1 MSRHQSLVTKLTWRS
16 PLADV
21 HFAVLYKEE
30 SMQIIPP
37 ILSVLSSGNDINLVL
52 NSLGR
57 KNEHLIYGLT
67 GVQKTII
74 AATIAHTKKSN
85 MLIMCDSPKRA
96 KEVWDDLTYLLP
108 HFNVL
113 YFPALEVIPFEVFA
127 QSHEIQRQ
135 RLQVLATLAQGK
147 KQTIV
152 IAPIEALIKGLV
164 PPQIFRQT
172 LRDFEVGNQVDLREL
187 LEYLVQHGY
196 ERVEQV
202 EGPGQFSLRGG
213 ILDIFSVLY
222 EQPIRMEFFDDE
234 IDSIRFFDSKTQKS
248 VDKIKRIKLVPARE
262 FFLLPENIEVGLEL
276 LAKEF
281 EVQKQRLAKKK
292 DRNALDKLHNK
303 VGEVLEK
310 VNHGLYF
317 PGLEQFQP
325 FFYPEQGSLIDYFTG
340 EGVFCLDEPVRL
352 REALE
357 HLEKER
363 NRSFADLLASGS
375 VLPGQSRFYF
385 EMQGII
391 SVLEKRK
398 RIYLSLLP
406 KKGFPGTLE
415 NIVGIETKSLPPFFS
430 KIRLLADEIKE
441 WKRKKYAVIILLTS
455 EAKAKRLEQALNDC
469 GVEAPWV
476 GENYEPIKGQVYIA
490 QGNLSSGVEFIKS
503 QLVLVSEHEVFQ
515 QPKKRPPKRMF
526 QQDGQQI
533 GRLAD
538 LKVGDYVVHSSHGVG
553 RYLGVE
559 KLKVGDVERDYL
571 IIKYAGEDRL
581 YVPTDQIEL
590 LQKYVAGEG
599 NTPKVHKL
607 GGTDWQKTKLKVRA
621 SVKKLAEGLIELYA
635 KRQSM
640 PGFAFSPDDNWQR
653 EFEDIFPYKETLDQ
667 LKAIQEVKK
676 DMQKSTPMDR
686 LICGDVG
693 YGKTEVAIRAA
704 FKAVNDGKQVAVLVP
719 TTVLAQQHYNT
730 FRERFA
736 NYPVTIEV
744 VSRFRSAGEQKKTME
759 GVKAGTVDII
769 IGTHRLLSKDVRFK
783 DLGLLIVDE
792 EQRFGVSHKEKLKRL
807 RSQVDV
813 LTLSATPIPRTL
825 HMSLIGI
832 RDMSVIETPPEDRY
846 PIQTY
851 VVEQS
856 PALIKDAIR
865 RELGR
870 GGQVYYVHNRV
881 EDIEKVAEEIR
892 MLVPEA
898 RVGIGHGQMKEDFL
912 EKVMIEFMEQELD
925 VLVCTTII
933 ETGLDISN
941 VNTLIVDEA
950 DKMGLAQLYQLRGRV
965 GRTNRVAYAYL
976 TYKKDKIL
984 SSLAEKRLHA
994 IREFTELGSG
1004 FKIAMRDLEIRG
1016 AGNLLGPEQHGQV
1029 AAVGFDMYCRLLEEA
1044 VRELK
1049 GEKRESSFQVE
1060 IDLQVS
1066 SFIPDYYIT
1075 ESSTKL
1081 EFYQR
1086 IRKINTLRA
1095 AQELEEEMEDR
1106 FGDPP
1111 LETRNL
1117 LFMARLKVLAME
1129 CQVKALKQKDKIISL
1144 NFAGDPGLTGQELL
1158 ELAQKFRRK
1167 LTFSVN
1173 DDLTIKLN
1181 ISGLSTAQC
1190 LALLENILM
1199 EISTLVL
1206 VKKSL
1211 L

>member
-1 MSRHQSLVTKLTWRS
+1 MQKAPPFLSLIS
-16 PLADV
+16 
-21 HFAVLYKEE
+21 
-30 SMQIIPP
+30 Q
-37 ILSVLSSGNDINLVL
+37 GNDFNLIFS
-52 NSLGR
+52 SLSA
-57 KNEHLIYGLT
+57 KDEHLIYGLT
-67 GVQKTII
+67 GVQKTIV
-74 AATIAHTKKSN
+74 AATVVNKKNTN

-96 KEVWDDLTYLLP
+96 KEVWDDLSYLLP
-108 HFNVL
+108 HYNVL

-127 QSHEIQRQ
+127 QSAEIQRQ
-135 RLQVLATLAQGK
+135 RLQVLATLAQGR
-147 KQTIV
+147 KQTV
-152 IAPIEALIKGLV
+152 VVAPIDAFVKALI
-164 PPQIFRQT
+164 PPEIFRQAI
-172 LRDFEVGNQVDLREL
+172 RKIEVGDQIDLHEL
-187 LEYLVQHGY
+187 LEYLVRYGY

-202 EGPGQFSLRGG
+202 EGPAQFSLRGG
-213 ILDIFSVLY
+213 ILDVFSVLY
-222 EQPIRMEFFDDE
+222 ERPIRMEFFDDE
-234 IDSIRFFDSKTQKS
+234 VDSIRFFDLNSQKSIDKTQE
-248 VDKIKRIKLVPARE
+248 IKLVPARE
-262 FFLLPENIEVGLEL
+262 FFLLPENVEEGLRL
-276 LAKEF
+276 LENHY
-281 EVQKQRLAKKK
+281 EQQKQRLAKKK
-292 DRNALDKLHNK
+292 NRSAIERLTNK
-303 VGEVLEK
+303 VHEVVEK
-310 VNHGLYF
+310 INNGLYF
-317 PGLEQFQP
+317 PGLEQYQP
-325 FFYPEQGSLIDYFTG
+325 YFYPEQGSLIDYFSLQDII
-340 EGVFCLDEPVRL
+340 CLDEPVRL

-357 HLEKER
+357 HQEKER
-363 NRSFADLLASGS
+363 NSSFVDLLAGGS
-375 VLPGQSRFYF
+375 VLPGQSRFYYDL
-385 EMQGII
+385 QTI
-391 SVLEKRK
+391 LEILETRK

-406 KKGFPGTLE
+406 KKGLPGSVG
-415 NIVGIETKSLPPFFS
+415 NIIGIETKSLPPFFS

-455 EAKAKRLEQALNDC
+455 EAKAQRLQQALYDC

-476 GENYEPIKGQVYIA
+476 GENYEPQQGQVYIG
-490 QGNLSSGVEFIKS
+490 QGNLSAGVEFIRSK
-503 QLVLVSEHEVFQ
+503 LVLVSENEIFQ

-526 QQDGQQI
+526 QQDGERI
-533 GRLAD
+533 GRLDD
-538 LKVGDYVVHSSHGVG
+538 LKVGDYVVHISHGIG

-599 NTPKVHKL
+599 SAPKVHKL
-607 GGTDWQKTKLKVRA
+607 GGTDWQKTKLKVTA
-621 SVKKLAEGLIELYA
+621 SVKKLAEGLLELYA
-635 KRQSM
+635 KRQGM
-640 PGFAFSPDDNWQR
+640 PGYAFSADDNWQR
-653 EFEDIFPYKETLDQ
+653 EFEDAFPYKETPDQ
-667 LKAIQEVKK
+667 LKAIQEVKR
-676 DMQKSTPMDR
+676 DMEKNIPMDR

-719 TTVLAQQHYNT
+719 TTVLAQQHFTT

-744 VSRFRSAGEQKKTME
+744 ISRFRSSGEQKKIMD
-759 GVKAGTVDII
+759 GIKDGTVDII

-783 DLGLLIVDE
+783 DLGLLIIDE

-807 RSQVDV
+807 KTQVDV

-825 HMSLIGI
+825 HMSLVGI

-851 VVEQS
+851 VVEHS
-856 PALIKDAIR
+856 PELIKDAIR

-870 GGQVYYVHNRV
+870 GGQVFYVHNRV
-881 EDIEKVAEEIR
+881 EDIESVAETVR

-898 RVGIGHGQMKEDFL
+898 RVGIGHGQMKEGHL
-912 EKVMIEFMEQELD
+912 EKVMMEFMEQELD

-941 VNTLIVDEA
+941 VNTLIIDDA
-950 DKMGLAQLYQLRGRV
+950 DKLGLAQLYQLRGRV

-976 TYKKDKIL
+976 TYKKDKVL
-984 SSLAEKRLHA
+984 NQMAEKRLHA

-1016 AGNLLGPEQHGQV
+1016 AGNLLGPEQHGHV
-1029 AAVGFDMYCRLLEEA
+1029 ASVGFDMYCRLLEEA

-1049 GEKRESSFQVE
+1049 GEKRETIVEVE

-1075 ESSTKL
+1075 DAATKL

-1086 IRKINTLRA
+1086 IRRIKNLKAI
-1095 AQELEEEMEDR
+1095 ESLEEEMEDR

-1111 LETRNL
+1111 IETRNL
-1117 LFMARLKVLAME
+1117 LFITRLKVLAA
-1129 CQVKALKQKDKIISL
+1129 QSRIKAIKQKDGSVTIT
-1144 NFAGDPGLTGQELL
+1144 FAGDPGLEGQELM

-1167 LTFSVN
+1167 LTFSL
-1173 DDLTIKLN
+1173 DQDLTIKLN
-1181 ISGLSTAQC
+1181 VTRLTSLQC
-1190 LALLENILM
+1190 LELLEKILL
-1199 EISTLVL
+1199 EISFLVSN
-1206 VKKSL
+1206 KGHL

>member
-1 MSRHQSLVTKLTWRS
+1 M
-16 PLADV
+16 
-21 HFAVLYKEE
+21 E
-30 SMQIIPP
+30 IIPP
-37 ILSVLSSGNDINLVL
+37 ILSVLSKGHDISLAL
-52 NSLGR
+52 NSLEN

-67 GVQKTII
+67 GVQRTII
-74 AATIAHTKKSN
+74 AATIGHTKNTN
-85 MLIMCDSPKRA
+85 MLIICDSQKRA

-135 RLQVLATLAQGK
+135 RLQVLATLTQGEK
-147 KQTIV
+147 PTIV
-152 IAPIEALIKGLV
+152 IAPIESLAKGLI
-164 PPQIFRQT
+164 PPQLFRQT
-172 LRDFEVGNQVDLREL
+172 LRDFEVGNQVDLHEL
-187 LEYLVQHGY
+187 LEYLVQYGY

-213 ILDIFSVLY
+213 ILDIYAVLY
-222 EQPIRMEFFDDE
+222 EQPFRMEFFDDE
-234 IDSIRFFDSKTQKS
+234 IDSIRFFDPKTQKS
-248 VDKIKRIKLVPARE
+248 VEKINKIKLVPARE
-262 FFLLPENIEVGLEL
+262 FFLQQENIELGLEFL
-276 LAKEF
+276 QEELAL
-281 EVQKQRLAKKK
+281 QNQRLAKKK
-292 DRNALDKLHNK
+292 DRNALDKLQSK
-303 VGEVLEK
+303 ISEVIEK
-310 VNHGLYF
+310 VNNGLYF

-325 FFYPEQGSLIDYFTG
+325 YFYAEQGTLIDYFPQRTI
-340 EGVFCLDEPVRL
+340 FCLDEPLRL

-357 HLEKER
+357 HQEKER
-363 NRSFADLLASGS
+363 NTLFADLLTSGS
-375 VLPGQSRFYF
+375 VLPSQSKFYF
-385 EMQGII
+385 ELTDLLT
-391 SVLEKRK
+391 VLEKRK
-398 RIYLSLLP
+398 KIYLSLLP
-406 KKGFPGTLE
+406 KKGLPGSID
-415 NIVGIETKSLPPFFS
+415 NIIGIETKSLPPFFS

-455 EAKAKRLEQALNDC
+455 KAKAERLQQALNDC

-476 GENYEPIKGQVYIA
+476 GEKYEPVQGQVYIA
-490 QGNLSSGVEFIKS
+490 QGNLSYGVEFTKS

-533 GRLAD
+533 NRLAD
-538 LKVGDYVVHSSHGVG
+538 LKVGDYVVHSGHGIG

-599 NTPKVHKL
+599 NIPKVHKL
-607 GGTDWQKTKLKVRA
+607 GGTDWQKTKLKVTT
-621 SVKKLAEGLIELYA
+621 SVKKLAEGLLELYA
-635 KRQSM
+635 KRQAM
-640 PGFAFSPDDNWQR
+640 PGFSFSPDDNWQR
-653 EFEDIFPYKETLDQ
+653 EFEDAFPYKETPDQ
-667 LKAIQEVKK
+667 LKAIRDVKK
-676 DMQKSTPMDR
+676 DMEKGVPMDR

-704 FKAVNDGKQVAVLVP
+704 FKAVNNGKQVAVLVP
-719 TTVLAQQHYNT
+719 TTVLAQQHFNT

-736 NYPVTIEV
+736 NFPVTIEV
-744 VSRFRSAGEQKKTME
+744 VSRFRTASEQKKVME
-759 GVKAGTVDII
+759 GVKTGTVDII

-783 DLGLLIVDE
+783 DLGLLVVDE

-807 RSQVDV
+807 KSQVDV

-825 HMSLIGI
+825 HMSLVGI

-851 VVEQS
+851 VVEHS
-856 PALIKDAIR
+856 PELIKDAIR

-881 EDIEKVAEEIR
+881 EDIEKVAEDIR
-892 MLVPEA
+892 ILVPEA

-912 EKVMIEFMEQELD
+912 EKVMIGFMEQELD

-941 VNTLIVDEA
+941 VNTLIIDEA
-950 DKMGLAQLYQLRGRV
+950 DKMGLSQLYQLRGRV

-976 TYKKDKIL
+976 TYRKDKIL
-984 SSLAEKRLHA
+984 SQLAEKRLHA

-1029 AAVGFDMYCRLLEEA
+1029 ASVGFDMYCHLLEEA

-1049 GEKRESSFQVE
+1049 GEKKQTSFDVE

-1075 ESSTKL
+1075 DSSTKL
-1081 EFYQR
+1081 DFYQR
-1086 IRKINTLRA
+1086 IRKINTLKET
-1095 AQELEEEMEDR
+1095 QDLEEEMEDR

-1117 LFMARLKVLAME
+1117 LYMTRLKVLAQGCE
-1129 CQVKALKQKDKIISL
+1129 IKGIKQKDKIVSL
-1144 NFAGDPGLTGQELL
+1144 EFSGDPGLTGQELM

-1167 LTFSVN
+1167 MTFSMN
-1173 DDLTIKLN
+1173 DELVIKLN
-1181 ISGLSTAQC
+1181 VSGLTSEAC
-1190 LALLENILM
+1190 LALMEKILM
-1199 EISTLVL
+1199 EISTLVSN
-1206 VKKSL
+1206 KKSL